1 MALPES
7 PRHPAAPAALL
18 VMLATYNE
26 MRGKPL
32 QMQKLS
38 GIDDND
44 DDDDDDDDGKE
55 SEEKHG
61 A

>member
-44 DDDDDDDDGKE
+44 DDDGKE

>member
-7 PRHPAAPAALL
+7 PRHPVAPAALL

-44 DDDDDDDDGKE
+44 DDNGKE